1 MVKTPRL
8 EGVFSFQ
15 GFDVINKPSLVPPAG
30 PVFIICCCFASSLAI
45 FWQNSS
51 QCEAQAPPVY
61 GLAIDYGHPDKIYVQ
76 TLTQS
81 GFYELALQ
89 YVESR
94 IGNRDESAAK
104 LSNSNAQWFMLR
116 AEIRAAIVSS
126 EISERFDS
134 PSSLSDQLVEIRNQL
149 VANPED
155 PRSPWLEWK
164 ALWCRWFVLRNATS
178 LHLAAPTRTKLK
190 EWCLSELRDA
200 LEKTDRLI
208 DTVKSTS
215 TKDLPQTKPDG
226 LDASQVTAL
235 LADSYLLKC
244 DLISLRA
251 TSYPIESDDRIAAG
265 TQMQSTLDEAELRI
279 SRDWSD
285 RDKLLIARAK
295 SHIFL
300 RLPKQSAEIVDRLL
314 KAGKLNRRELM
325 LPAAAIAAESY
336 RMANDIPRSEEWLER
351 AGGWRS
357 SAGLAIEHFT
367 NLLASQNGTEI
378 TKSQLEQALTTK
390 KEIAT
395 LFGGYWES
403 RADAIMLS
411 RQPNGASTA
420 TKTVD
425 LSLELVRTEVRQL
438 LLAKRP
444 LDAIDKMA
452 QAEYALAE
460 RNATSDAL
468 ILAMQGA
475 AIWGL
480 QKEYINAANEF
491 HRAAMSYPKETQSA
505 ESALNAV
512 AMLREHLKALSESTS
527 VPEKQEEVAQ
537 VLSFRKQYLRDISN
551 VWPSSS
557 QADTAMAELELAL
570 IAESKLVEI
579 ADLWLSRLEKIE
591 PQTVD
596 PRRIHDY
603 YHRAATWLSLIAAFG
618 SSPWLESNLLPADS
632 IPTLPS
638 KFERL
643 HNLARSHALNVTQE
657 DVLGKIFQRVGWE
670 PIMPMEIPNWGDEA
684 PLLRLMQRWAR
695 CEIALQN
702 ALLIATQPS
711 ADTSGLREI
720 LKQSASLRESND
732 LQLLGPKLMEH
743 FRKNIDHYI
752 IASKFLGGEREGLID
767 ELKNKE
773 TQSPRDPWWIYKTAR
788 IFTTQPDQRD
798 AAIERYRRLA
808 SGFREGSDAW
818 LDCRARSVHVLM
830 LQNKRDEA
838 KQLFDLIISLYAN
851 LSDTWKLRLTPR

>member
-1 MVKTPRL
+1 
-8 EGVFSFQ
+8 
-15 GFDVINKPSLVPPAG
+15 
-30 PVFIICCCFASSLAI
+30 
-45 FWQNSS
+45 
-51 QCEAQAPPVY
+51 
-61 GLAIDYGHPDKIYVQ
+61 
-76 TLTQS
+76 
-81 GFYELALQ
+81 
-89 YVESR
+89 
-94 IGNRDESAAK
+94 
-104 LSNSNAQWFMLR
+104 
-116 AEIRAAIVSS
+116 
-126 EISERFDS
+126 
-134 PSSLSDQLVEIRNQL
+134 
-149 VANPED
+149 
-155 PRSPWLEWK
+155 
-164 ALWCRWFVLRNATS
+164 
-178 LHLAAPTRTKLK
+178 
-190 EWCLSELRDA
+190 
-200 LEKTDRLI
+200 
-208 DTVKSTS
+208 
-215 TKDLPQTKPDG
+215 
-226 LDASQVTAL
+226 
-235 LADSYLLKC
+235 
-244 DLISLRA
+244 
-251 TSYPIESDDRIAAG
+251 
-265 TQMQSTLDEAELRI
+265 
-279 SRDWSD
+279 
-285 RDKLLIARAK
+285 
-295 SHIFL
+295 
-300 RLPKQSAEIVDRLL
+300 
-314 KAGKLNRRELM
+314 
-325 LPAAAIAAESY
+325 
-336 RMANDIPRSEEWLER
+336 LER

-357 SAGLAIEHFT
+357 IAGLAIEHFT
-367 NLLASQNGTEI
+367 NLLASPNGTEI

-395 LFGGYWES
+395 LFGRYWES

-468 ILAMQGA
+468 VLAMQGA

-512 AMLREHLKALSESTS
+512 AMLREELKALSESTS
-527 VPEKQEEVAQ
+527 DPEKTDPDKKDEVAQ
-537 VLSFRKQYLRDISN
+537 VLSLRKQYLRDISN

-570 IAESKLVEI
+570 IADSKLVEI

-596 PRRIHDY
+596 PRKIHDY

-643 HNLARSHALNVTQE
+643 HNLARSHALNVAPE
-657 DVLGKIFQRVGWE
+657 DLLGKIFQRVGWE
-670 PIMPMEIPNWGDEA
+670 PIMPMELPNWGDEA
-684 PLLRLMQRWAR
+684 PLLRLVQRWAR

-702 ALLIATQPS
+702 ALLLATQPS

-720 LKQSASLRESND
+720 LKQSASLRESQD
-732 LQLLGPKLMEH
+732 LQFLGPKLTEYFIKH
-743 FRKNIDHYI
+743 IDHYI
-752 IASKFLGGEREGLID
+752 IASKFLGGETKGLVD

-773 TQSPRDPWWIYKTAR
+773 AQSPRDPWWIYKTAR
-788 IFTTQPDQRD
+788 LFTTQPDQRD
-798 AAIERYRRLA
+798 AALERYRRLA

-818 LDCRARSVHVLM
+818 LDCRARSIHVLM
-830 LQNKRDEA
+830 QQNKRDEA
-838 KQLFDLIISLYAN
+838 KQLFDLITSLYAN
-851 LSDTWKLRLTPR
+851 LSDSWKLRLTPR